1 MATVCGYF
9 LLIIF
14 LKILY
19 NIHFFFSSVKNVWN
33 CAVEFFLMWAKA
45 NYVRAKELLESFD
58 IVVILEMLEVTA
70 FFFVFNNPF

>member
-1 MATVCGYF
+1 
-9 LLIIF
+9 
-14 LKILY
+14 
-19 NIHFFFSSVKNVWN
+19 
-33 CAVEFFLMWAKA
+33 MWAKA